1 MEVMQDTCAKVP
13 EFIWGGWD
21 QWGAQEVTQY
31 AKNDTRWKITSQGSA
46 SLKAHAQ
53 HRGTEHTTS
62 MDTAC

>member
-31 AKNDTRWKITSQGSA
+31 AKMTQGGKSQV
-46 SLKAHAQ
+46 
-53 HRGTEHTTS
+53 RGLHH
-62 MDTAC
+62 